1 MNEKT
6 KKFILKIARKAIE
19 NYVRYKKIIKVNK
32 YPKELNEKRAVFV
45 TIHKNNELRG
55 CIGSLADLPIIE
67 NLINAAISACEDP
80 RFLPLQEGELD
91 KIKIEVSI
99 LSEFKKSSIEKIEE
113 FKHGVYIKK
122 GLKSAIFL
130 PQVWYE
136 IPEKEKFLYYLCL
149 KGGINP
155 KELKDCEIYTFEA
168 EIIKEE

>member
-1 MNEKT
+1 MNEEL
-6 KKFILKIARKAIE
+6 KKFIIKIAKRAIE
-19 NYVRYKKIIKVNK
+19 KYVKYGEILKVKN
-32 YPKELNEKRAVFV
+32 YPKELEEKRAVFV
-45 TIHKNNELRG
+45 TIYKDNKLRG
-55 CIGSLADLPIIE
+55 CIGSLANLPLIE

-80 RFLPLQEGELD
+80 RFPPLSEEELD

-99 LSEFKKSSIEKIEE
+99 LSEFKKSNIEEIKE

-136 IPEKEKFLYYLCL
+136 IPNKSDFLFHLCL

-155 KELKDCEIYTFEA
+155 SELKSCEIYTFEA
-168 EIIKEE
+168 EIIKE

>member
-1 MNEKT
+1 MNEET

-19 NYVRYKKIIKVNK
+19 NYVKYRKIIKVNE
-32 YPKELNEKRAVFV
+32 YPKELEKKRAVFV

-80 RFLPLQEGELD
+80 RFLPLQEEELD

-99 LSEFKKSSIEKIEE
+99 LSEFKKSSIDEIKE

-168 EIIKEE
+168 EIIKE

>member
-1 MNEKT
+1 MNEEL
-6 KKFILKIARKAIE
+6 KKFIIKIARKAIE
-19 NYVRYKKIIKVNK
+19 KYVKYGEVLKLKN

-45 TIHKNNELRG
+45 TIYKNNKLRG
-55 CIGSLADLPIIE
+55 CIGSLADLPLIE

-80 RFLPLQEGELD
+80 RFPPLSKEELN

-99 LSEFKKSSIEKIEE
+99 LNEFKKSSIEEIKE

-122 GLKSAIFL
+122 GFKSAIFL

-136 IPEKEKFLYYLCL
+136 IPNKNDFLFHLCL

-155 KELKDCEIYTFEA
+155 SELKDCEIYIFEA
-168 EIIKEE
+168 EIIKE

>member
-1 MNEKT
+1 MNEET

-19 NYVRYKKIIKVNK
+19 NYVKYRKIIKVNK
-32 YPKELNEKRAVFV
+32 YPKELEEKRTVFV
-45 TIHKNNELRG
+45 TIYRNNELRG

-67 NLINAAISACEDP
+67 NLISAAVSACEDP
-80 RFLPLQEGELD
+80 RFLPLQEEELD

-99 LSEFKKSSIEKIEE
+99 LSEFKRSSVEEIKE
-113 FKHGVYIKK
+113 FKHGVYIKR

-136 IPEKEKFLYYLCL
+136 IPNKNDFLFYLCI